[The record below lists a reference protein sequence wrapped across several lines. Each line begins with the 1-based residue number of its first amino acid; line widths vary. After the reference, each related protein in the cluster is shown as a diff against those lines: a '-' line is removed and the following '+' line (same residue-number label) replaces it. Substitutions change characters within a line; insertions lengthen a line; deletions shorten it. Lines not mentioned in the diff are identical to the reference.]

1 MKKFIVLSALVAVA
15 STAFVACSSDDDLAQ
30 QPKAPETIVEN
41 SSSKGTPFSVNPSSG
56 ATRAARYGASAWNGT
71 SKLGQPWV
79 REFKLYGNQGTN
91 EPWMNNVVFQRTS
104 YTSTSWSP
112 VRDATGS
119 ISEVS
124 WPADNPATTDV
135 VESAAAT
142 NFYAITDNAIDGTK
156 SDALANVS
164 SWMAPT
170 VGQFDY
176 LMPTAT
182 KANME
187 WIDVSTGNGVY
198 ETASTAY
205 VDSTKIKDLM
215 VASASTNE
223 AGTSGGVLN
232 LAFTHVLAGL
242 TVKAKF
248 LSNLSAGQSNFVTI
262 SYIKI
267 CGLKTSGTYTF
278 GSGWGNLDDYVVYY
292 KEWTGDD
299 KPVLYAQAEG
309 TTAEST
315 PALVIEELVCP
326 GEWLAIPQSTTPWD
340 ASYMD
345 SDAAAPGVAYVAVR
359 LVDDKTGDDLELWY
373 PLNITLTAAKNKV
386 LIIDLGQFFE
396 PYDSEDNVNA
406 VHYYKPTSV
415 LPTT

>member
-1 MKKFIVLSALVAVA
+1 MKKILVMSALVAISA
-15 STAFVACSSDDDLAQ
+15 AFVACSSDDDLAQ
-30 QPKAPETIVEN
+30 QSKSPETIVDTP
-41 SSSKGTPFSVNPSSG
+41 KGTPFSVQPTSG
-56 ATRAARYGASAWNGT
+56 ATRAARYNADAWNGT
-71 SKLGQPWV
+71 SKLGRPWV
-79 REFKLYGNQGTN
+79 REFKLYGKQGDN
-91 EPWMNNVVFQRTS
+91 VWMNNVVFQRTA
-104 YTSTSWSP
+104 YNKTDWEP
-112 VRDATGS
+112 VRDASGA
-119 ISEVS
+119 ISELR
-124 WPADNPATTDV
+124 WPADDPATTDV

-142 NFYAITDNAIDGTK
+142 DFYAITDNAIQSSS

-164 SWMAPT
+164 RWMAPT

-176 LMPTAT
+176 VMPTTT

-187 WIDVSTGNGVY
+187 WIDVTTGNGVY
-198 ETASTAY
+198 GTISTAY
-205 VDSTKIKDLM
+205 VDSTQINDLM

-223 AGTSGGVLN
+223 AGTNGGVLD
-232 LAFTHVLAGL
+232 LAFTHVLSGL

-248 LSNLSAGQSNFVTI
+248 LSNLSAGQRNYVTI

-299 KPVLYAQAEG
+299 KPVLYAQKEG

-315 PALVIEELVCP
+315 PALVIEDLVCP

-340 ASYMD
+340 TSFMGH
-345 SDAAAPGVAYVAVR
+345 DAAAPGVAYVAVR
-359 LVDDKTGDDLELWY
+359 LEDYKTGDDLELWY

-386 LIIDLGQFFE
+386 LTIDLGQFFE
-396 PYDSEDNVNA
+396 PYDTEDNVNA

-415 LPTT
+415 VPTT